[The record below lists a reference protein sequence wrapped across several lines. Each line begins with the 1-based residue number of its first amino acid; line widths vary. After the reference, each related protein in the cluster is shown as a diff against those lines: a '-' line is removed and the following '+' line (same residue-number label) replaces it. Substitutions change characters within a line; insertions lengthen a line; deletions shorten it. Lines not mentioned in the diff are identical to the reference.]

1 MMKNKMMKIKYSFF
15 LLSMV
20 VLLFASCGTQTGNKK
35 AQKNDTNRTIVSGFN
50 ADSAYAFTAK
60 QVAFGPRVPG
70 TKAHA
75 QCASWM
81 INKLKQFSD
90 TVYIQKF
97 KARTYDGVTRTGIN
111 IIGSVN
117 PDETSRVLL
126 LAHWDSRP
134 FADHDKDPANYHKP
148 IDAANDGASGVAV
161 LLELMRQFKLNNPEK
176 GVDVLLVDL
185 EDWGPPDFE
194 SHPYNENNWGLGS
207 QYWAKTPHIPGYQAN
222 YGILLDMVGAKNPTF
237 KKEYYSMGF
246 ASYVVNEV
254 WRTADELGY
263 GEWFVNAEGGAI
275 SDDHIF
281 INKYRNIPTIDIIH
295 LDSHSSNGSFY
306 EYWHTTGDTMDKI
319 DKSTLLMVGKVV
331 GTVVYNN

>member
-1 MMKNKMMKIKYSFF
+1 MKTTIYILLLNMM
-15 LLSMV
+15 L
-20 VLLFASCGTQTGNKK
+20 VLATSCGTSTKSNRKTGKSPEVIT
-35 AQKNDTNRTIVSGFN
+35 ASFN
-50 ADSAYAFTAK
+50 ADSAYVYTAK

-75 QCASWM
+75 ACAGWLIKKM
-81 INKLKQFSD
+81 KQFSD
-90 TVYIQKF
+90 TVYVQKF
-97 KARTYDGVTRTGIN
+97 RARTYDGVTRNGVN
-111 IIGSVN
+111 IIGSLN
-117 PDETSRVLL
+117 PDAGSRVLL

-134 FADHDKDPANYHKP
+134 FADHDKNPANYHKP

-161 LLELMRQFKLNNPEK
+161 LLELMRQFKLDRPEA

-194 SHPYNENNWGLGS
+194 NHPSNENDWGLGS
-207 QYWAKTPHIPGYQAN
+207 QYWAKSPHIKGYDAN

-237 KKEYYSMGF
+237 LKEYYSMGY
-246 ASYVVNEV
+246 AGYVVNEV
-254 WRTADELGY
+254 WKTAGELGY
-263 GEWFVNAEGGAI
+263 GEAFVNQEDGAI

-295 LDSHSSNGSFY
+295 LDKNSSNGSFY

-319 DKSTLLMVGKVV
+319 DKKTLEMVGKVV

>member
-1 MMKNKMMKIKYSFF
+1 MKISFPSF
-15 LLSMV
+15 LLGLI
-20 VLLFASCGTQTGNKK
+20 LLFITSCGTQTGNKK
-35 AQKNDTNRTIVSGFN
+35 ATTKTVRSNIVSGFN

-75 QCASWM
+75 ECASWM
-81 INKLKQFSD
+81 INKLKKFSD
-90 TVYIQKF
+90 TVYVQKF
-97 KARTYDGVTRTGIN
+97 KARTYDGVTRKGIN
-111 IIGSVN
+111 IIASLN
-117 PDETSRVLL
+117 PEESSRVLL

-161 LLELMRQFKLNNPEK
+161 LMELMRQFKLKNPGK

-194 SHPYNENNWGLGS
+194 NHPYKEENWGLGS
-207 QYWAKTPHIPGYQAN
+207 QYWAKSPHIPGYQAN
-222 YGILLDMVGAKNPTF
+222 YGILLDMVGAKNPIF
-237 KKEYYSMGF
+237 KKEYYSMGY
-246 ASYVVNEV
+246 AGYVVNEV
-254 WRTADELGY
+254 WRIAGELGY
-263 GEWFVNAEGGAI
+263 GDYFVNEEAGAI
-275 SDDHIF
+275 SDDHVF

-319 DKSTLLMVGKVV
+319 DKNTLLMVGTVV
-331 GTVVYNN
+331 GTTVYNE

>member
-1 MMKNKMMKIKYSFF
+1 MKTSIYILLLNMM
-15 LLSMV
+15 L
-20 VLLFASCGTQTGNKK
+20 VLATSCGTQT
-35 AQKNDTNRTIVSGFN
+35 KNNHKTSKPKEVVTASFN
-50 ADSAYAFTAK
+50 ADSAYVYTAK

-75 QCASWM
+75 ACAGWL
-81 INKLKQFSD
+81 INKMKQFSD

-97 KARTYDGVTRTGIN
+97 RARTYDGVTRNGVN
-111 IIGSVN
+111 IIGSLN
-117 PDETSRVLL
+117 PDAGSRVLL

-134 FADHDKDPANYHKP
+134 FADHDKDAANYHKP

-161 LLELMRQFKLNNPEK
+161 LMELMRQFKLHRPDV

-194 SHPYNENNWGLGS
+194 SHPSNENDWGLGS
-207 QYWAKTPHIPGYQAN
+207 QYWAKSPHLKSYEAN

-237 KKEYYSMGF
+237 LKEYYSMGY
-246 ASYVVNEV
+246 AGYVVNEV
-254 WRTADELGY
+254 WKTADELGY
-263 GEWFVNAEGGAI
+263 GEAFVNQEDGAI

-295 LDSHSSNGSFY
+295 LDKNSSNRSFF

-319 DKSTLLMVGKVV
+319 DKNTLKMVGIVV

>member
-1 MMKNKMMKIKYSFF
+1 MKTILYTLF
-15 LLSMV
+15 LSSILA
-20 VLLFASCGTQTGNKK
+20 FATSCGTQTKSRHNNKP
-35 AQKNDTNRTIVSGFN
+35 ATVITASFN
-50 ADSAYAFTAK
+50 ADSAFGYTAK

-70 TKAHA
+70 TKAHNN
-75 QCASWM
+75 CATWLIKKM
-81 INKLKQFSD
+81 KQFSD

-97 KARTYDGVTRTGIN
+97 KARTYDGVTRNGVN
-111 IIGSVN
+111 IIGSLN
-117 PDETSRVLL
+117 PDAGSRVLL

-134 FADHDKDPANYHKP
+134 FADHDKNPANYHTP

-161 LLELMRQFKLNNPEK
+161 LMELMRQFKLKRPDV

-194 SHPYNENNWGLGS
+194 SHPYNENDWGLGS
-207 QYWAKTPHIPGYQAN
+207 QYWAKNPHVKGYEAN

-237 KKEYYSMGF
+237 LKEYYSMGY

-254 WRTADELGY
+254 WKTADELGY
-263 GEWFVNAEGGAI
+263 GQAFVNEEGGAI

-295 LDSHSSNGSFY
+295 LDKNSSNGSFY
-306 EYWHTTGDTMDKI
+306 DYWHTTGDTMDKI
-319 DKSTLLMVGKVV
+319 DKNTLKMVGVVV

>member
-1 MMKNKMMKIKYSFF
+1 MKTTTYILFF
-15 LLSMV
+15 GLMAFLATSCETQPKSSQKESKSTNTV
-20 VLLFASCGTQTGNKK
+20 TAS
-35 AQKNDTNRTIVSGFN
+35 FN
-50 ADSAYAFTAK
+50 ADSCYAYTAR

-75 QCASWM
+75 ACATW
-81 INKLKQFSD
+81 IIQKLNRFSD
-90 TVYIQKF
+90 TVYVQKF
-97 KARTYDGVTRTGIN
+97 RARTYDGVTRNGIN
-111 IIGSVN
+111 IIGSLN
-117 PDETSRVLL
+117 PNASSRVLL

-134 FADHDKDPANYHKP
+134 FADHDKNPANYHKP

-161 LLELMRQFKLNNPEK
+161 LMELMRQFKLKRPDV

-194 SHPYNENNWGLGS
+194 NHSSNENDWGLGS
-207 QYWAKTPHIPGYQAN
+207 QYWAKKPHIHGYEAN

-237 KKEYYSMGF
+237 LKEYYSMGY

-254 WRTADELGY
+254 WETADELGY
-263 GEWFVNAEGGAI
+263 GEAFVNEEDGAI

-295 LDSHSSNGSFY
+295 LDKNSSNRTFF
-306 EYWHTTGDTMDKI
+306 EFWHTTGDTMNKI
-319 DKSTLLMVGKVV
+319 DKNTLKMVGIVV
-331 GTVVYNN
+331 GTVVYNS

>member
-1 MMKNKMMKIKYSFF
+1 MTKVYSILASLAM
-15 LLSMV
+15 LLLV
-20 VLLFASCGTQTGNKK
+20 SCGTQPGNKDSHK
-35 AQKNDTNRTIVSGFN
+35 KTVRKTITANFN
-50 ADSAYAFTAK
+50 ADSAYAYTAK

-75 QCASWM
+75 QCASWLIKKM
-81 INKLKQFSD
+81 KEFSD
-90 TVYIQKF
+90 TVYVQKF
-97 KARTYDGVTRTGIN
+97 KMRTYDGVTRNGIN
-111 IIGSVN
+111 IIGSLN
-117 PDETSRVLL
+117 PQASSRVLL

-161 LLELMRQFKLNNPEK
+161 LMELMRQFKIKNPDN

-194 SHPYNENNWGLGS
+194 NHKPDENNWGLGS
-207 QYWAKTPHIPGYQAN
+207 QYWAKSPHIPGYEAN

-237 KKEYYSMGF
+237 LKEYYSMGY
-246 ASYVVNEV
+246 ASYVVKEV
-254 WRTADELGY
+254 WNTAAELGY
-263 GEWFVNAEGGAI
+263 DNVFVNKKGGAI

-306 EYWHTTGDTMDKI
+306 EYWHTMGDTMDKI
-319 DKSTLLMVGKVV
+319 DKNTLFIVGRVV
-331 GTVVYNN
+331 GTVVYND

>member
-1 MMKNKMMKIKYSFF
+1 MRKVYFILSFLGLFF
-15 LLSMV
+15 L
-20 VLLFASCGTQTGNKK
+20 ASCGSQTGNKQAK
-35 AQKNDTNRTIVSGFN
+35 SKQITKRNREATFN
-50 ADSAYAFTAK
+50 ADSAFAYTAK

-70 TKAHA
+70 TKAHDA
-75 QCASWM
+75 CASWL
-81 INKLKQFSD
+81 IKKLKQFSD
-90 TVYIQKF
+90 TVYVQKF
-97 KARTYDGVTRTGIN
+97 SARTYDGVTRKGVN
-111 IIGSVN
+111 IIGSLN
-117 PDETSRVLL
+117 PDASSRVLL

-134 FADHDKDPANYHKP
+134 FADHDPDPANYRKP

-161 LLELMRQFKLNNPEK
+161 LMELMRQFKIHNPGK

-194 SHPYNENNWGLGS
+194 THPYNENNWGLGS
-207 QYWAKTPHIPGYQAN
+207 QYWAKSPHIPGYDAN

-237 KKEYYSMGF
+237 LKEYYSMGF

-263 GEWFVNAEGGAI
+263 GDTFVNEEGGAI

-295 LDSHSSNGSFY
+295 LDRNSTNGSFY
-306 EYWHTTGDTMDKI
+306 EYWHTIGDTMDKI
-319 DKSTLLMVGKVV
+319 DKNTLKMVGIVV
-331 GTVVYNN
+331 GTVVYND

>member
-1 MMKNKMMKIKYSFF
+1 MKTTIYILLLNMM
-15 LLSMV
+15 L
-20 VLLFASCGTQTGNKK
+20 VLATSCGTSTKSNRKTGKSPEVIT
-35 AQKNDTNRTIVSGFN
+35 ASFN
-50 ADSAYAFTAK
+50 ADSAFVYAGK

-75 QCASWM
+75 ACAGWL
-81 INKLKQFSD
+81 INKMKQFSD
-90 TVYIQKF
+90 TVYVQKF
-97 KARTYDGVTRTGIN
+97 RARTYDGVTRNGVN
-111 IIGSVN
+111 IIGSLN
-117 PDETSRVLL
+117 PDAGSRVLL

-134 FADHDKDPANYHKP
+134 FADHDKNPANYHKP

-161 LLELMRQFKLNNPEK
+161 LLELMRQFKLNRPEA

-194 SHPYNENNWGLGS
+194 NHPSNENDWGLGS
-207 QYWAKTPHIPGYQAN
+207 QYWAKSPHIKGYDAN

-237 KKEYYSMGF
+237 LKEYYSMGY
-246 ASYVVNEV
+246 AGYVVNEV
-254 WRTADELGY
+254 WKTAGELGY
-263 GEWFVNAEGGAI
+263 GEAFVNQEDGAI

-295 LDSHSSNGSFY
+295 LDKNSSNGSFY

-319 DKSTLLMVGKVV
+319 DKKTLEMVGKVV

>member
-1 MMKNKMMKIKYSFF
+1 MKTTNYTL
-15 LLSMV
+15 LLSLVM
-20 VLLFASCGTQTGNKK
+20 LLATSCDTQTRSK
-35 AQKNDTNRTIVSGFN
+35 QKTHKQTKYITASFN
-50 ADSAYAFTAK
+50 ADSAFTFTAK

-70 TKAHA
+70 TKSHDD
-75 QCASWM
+75 CARWLIEKM
-81 INKLKQFSD
+81 KQFSD
-90 TVYIQKF
+90 TVFIQKF
-97 KARTYDGVTRTGIN
+97 RARTYDGVTRNGVN
-111 IIGSVN
+111 IIGTLN
-117 PDETSRVLL
+117 PDASSRVLL

-161 LLELMRQFKLNNPEK
+161 LMELMRQFRLHRPEV

-194 SHPYNENNWGLGS
+194 THPSNENDWGLGS
-207 QYWAKTPHIPGYQAN
+207 QYWAKSPHIHGYEAN

-237 KKEYYSMGF
+237 LKEYYSMGY
-246 ASYVVNEV
+246 AGYVVNEV
-254 WRTADELGY
+254 WKTADELGY
-263 GEWFVNAEGGAI
+263 GDAFVNQEDGAI

-295 LDSHSSNGSFY
+295 LDKNSSNGSFY

-319 DKSTLLMVGKVV
+319 DKNTLKMVGIVV

>member
-1 MMKNKMMKIKYSFF
+1 MTKIYSAFI
-15 LLSMV
+15 
-20 VLLFASCGTQTGNKK
+20 VLVMLFMTSCGTQPGNKQSHTK
-35 AQKNDTNRTIVSGFN
+35 SVRKLITAAFN
-50 ADSAYAFTAK
+50 ADSAYAYTAK

-70 TKAHA
+70 SAAHA
-75 QCASWM
+75 ACASWLIEKM
-81 INKLKQFSD
+81 KTFSD
-90 TVYIQKF
+90 TVYVQKF
-97 KARTYDGVTRTGIN
+97 KARTYDGVTRNGIN
-111 IIGSVN
+111 IIGSLN
-117 PDETSRVLL
+117 PKASSRVLL

-134 FADHDKDPANYHKP
+134 FADHDKNPANYHKP

-161 LLELMRQFKLNNPEK
+161 LMELMRQFKIKNPEK

-194 SHPYNENNWGLGS
+194 NHPPDEKNWGLGS
-207 QYWAKTPHIPGYQAN
+207 QYWAKSPHIPGYDAN

-237 KKEYYSMGF
+237 LKEYYSMGY
-246 ASYVVNEV
+246 ASYIVKEV
-254 WRTADELGY
+254 WTTAAELGY
-263 GEWFVNAEGGAI
+263 DDVFVDKEGGAI

-319 DKSTLLMVGKVV
+319 DKNTLLIVGRVV
-331 GTVVYNN
+331 GTVVYND